1 MMRCDIYRIGARCCF
16 AALLS
21 LVLWGSACTR
31 RASQD
36 RFQDADADILKTAP
50 DWDVLLMQH
59 WERLP
64 TAADSADYALL
75 YAEAFLDH
83 GLSFDDDSLISV
95 AEKYYRSEGNQ
106 RLLARALLAKSI
118 NDERGGQAVSALQ
131 AAMEATSLADD
142 DDADLQQRLAF
153 TLGKIN
159 LGAGCYHQAQEYLHR
174 AATLAEA
181 LDTVPDRQALS
192 YCLLAEAYDAAGRSD
207 SFMVYMEKIKPLLP
221 RVSQSLIA
229 KVHTDMGDYHLR
241 RRNLPTAQYYLT
253 EAVNYDLDRRASYL
267 LANLYQ
273 KMGNGRLAEH
283 YWYDALYASD
293 ARVRIAATDSLL
305 LRHPNDAGL
314 LSLLVSAYKDIPSIS
329 GADELSSWQI
339 ERRQQARDRVVYRR
353 IIALLSVIIVLLV
366 LLLAFFVYH
375 RRITRMFRR
384 RMRSVNEQYLHDME
398 AYGRARRDLAEL
410 RQRIADYQED
420 RLVPQQWS
428 IEEDVM
434 MADAVLAM
442 HRVASKGRMPDDAQ
456 WLSLSRLVMDKDHA
470 MASLLA
476 SHADLSERERQVL
489 MLVRLRFLPGE
500 MSALLGITPQA
511 ITNMR
516 MRLMAKMFGE
526 KGGAKAF
533 DERIH
538 KL

>member
-36 RFQDADADILKTAP
+36 RLQQADADILKTAP
-50 DWDVLLMQH
+50 NWDVLLLQN

-64 TAADSADYALL
+64 TAADSASYALL
-75 YAEAFLDH
+75 YAEAFLEH

-95 AEKYYRSEGNQ
+95 AEKYYRREGDQ
-106 RLLARALLAKSI
+106 TLLARALLAKSI
-118 NDERGGQAVSALQ
+118 NNERGGQAMAALQ
-131 AAMEATSLADD
+131 AALEAHALADE

-153 TLGKIN
+153 TLGTIN
-159 LGAGCYHQAQEYLHR
+159 LAGGCYHQAQEYLQR
-174 AATLAEA
+174 AAALATA
-181 LDTVPDRQALS
+181 IDTVPDRLALS
-192 YCLLAEAYDAAGRSD
+192 YCLLAEAYDAAGKAD
-207 SFMVYMEKIKPLLP
+207 SFMVCMEKITPLLP
-221 RVSQSLIA
+221 QVSQSLIA

-241 RRNLPTAQYYLT
+241 RHHLPAARRYLT
-253 EAVNYDLDRRASYL
+253 EAVSYDLDRRASYL

-283 YWYDALYASD
+283 YWYDALYATD
-293 ARVRIAATDSLL
+293 ARVRIASIDSLL
-305 LRHPNDAGL
+305 LRHPADAGL
-314 LSLLVSAYKDIPSIS
+314 LSLLVSSYKDIPSAS
-329 GADELSSWQI
+329 GADELLSWQI
-339 ERRQQARDRVVYRR
+339 QQQKHARDRMVYRR
-353 IIALLSVIIVLLV
+353 VIALLSVIIVLLV

-375 RRITRMFRR
+375 RRITRMFRKR
-384 RMRSVNEQYLHDME
+384 IHSVNEQYLHDME
-398 AYGRARRDLAEL
+398 AYGRARREL
-410 RQRIADYQED
+410 VQLQQRIAAYQED

-434 MADAVLAM
+434 TADAVLAM
-442 HRVASKGRMPDDAQ
+442 HRVASRGRMADDGQ
-456 WLSLSRLVMDKDHA
+456 WQALVRLVMENDRA
-470 MASLLA
+470 MATLLA
-476 SHADLSERERQVL
+476 SHDDLSERDRQVT

-511 ITNMR
+511 ITNIR
-516 MRLMAKMFGE
+516 MRLMAKLFGE

-533 DERIH
+533 DERIRQ
-538 KL
+538 L